1 MKNIFVVLVAAFLL
15 SGCLAGTSLD
25 DKFMG
30 DIQTAFEPV
39 PRDFDPREAAAET
52 GADVDISA
60 LPNTIGT
67 ATASDELVAH
77 DQSAAEGSRI
87 VGIHFSA
94 AADEWLN
101 GVGGFTTPTAAQ
113 VDAVSAA
120 SGGTFKGDIDIGDA
134 DTSTETR
141 SLEIG
146 KGRTDSGYSFIDLV
160 ADTTYTDYGSR
171 WLRNNSGANSDTFI
185 YHRGTGGFYLQA
197 TEAASIFFLTDS
209 TTRGYF
215 SGTGLFTL
223 SAGTGINEFSTD
235 GTLAGDSDDAVPTEK
250 AVKTYVDA
258 ATGALPSGTINQILQ
273 HNGTAWVASST
284 LTGLGSIDFDDPSDY
299 KLDGAAWMD
308 DTSTDAEHLFS
319 ASKILALTWT
329 ASDITD
335 FDTEVANNSA
345 VTANTAKT
353 IDNTAYNA
361 TTWDA
366 NTDAATKDAIRD
378 KFESLSA
385 GHDAV
390 TIGTANGLSLS
401 TQELSMSAA
410 GISTTGTVQL
420 ASTNEINTG
429 TETSDVITPDAFA
442 ASNAGSKEAA
452 WHIYDSDTDTATG
465 DGKQAFVV
473 PSSFWGM
480 NLVDVT
486 CSVADLNSATGGAT
500 TVVVR
505 RVRSATA
512 VDMTSTG
519 VTVAYNEYTA
529 SDETVNTSNDD
540 IQKGDKIY
548 VDVDG
553 VTTGAVQKGLGCTA
567 IFRIP

>member
-146 KGRTDSGYSFIDLV
+146 KGRTGDGYARIDFV
-160 ADTTYTDYGSR
+160 GDTTYTSYGFR
-171 WLRNNSGANSDTFI
+171 IDREGGPNSNTTF
-185 YHRGTGGFYLQA
+185 YHRGTGDFNFYASEASELGFY
-197 TEAASIFFLTDS
+197 TNGIYAAAFGS
-209 TTRGYF
+209 TQKF
-215 SGTGLFTL
+215 SL
-223 SAGTGINEFSTD
+223 SSGTGINEFSTD
-235 GTLAGDSDDAVPTEK
+235 GTLSGDSDDAVPTEK

-258 ATGALPSGTINQILQ
+258 TASGDVSKAGTPVNDQVGIWTGDGTIEGDADLTFD
-273 HNGTAWVASST
+273 GTNLTVGGTITSAGSVVITSS
-284 LTGLGSIDFDDPSDY
+284 DV
-299 KLDGAAWMD
+299 D
-308 DTSTDAEHLFS
+308 DTP
-319 ASKILALTWT
+319 
-329 ASDITD
+329 
-335 FDTEVANNSA
+335 VNG
-345 VTANTAKT
+345 
-353 IDNTAYNA
+353 A
-361 TTWDA
+361 TTVPSSSNWAYDHNA
-366 NTDAATKDAIRD
+366 DVAAHHA
-378 KFESLSA
+378 
-385 GHDAV
+385 AV

-401 TQELSMSAA
+401 TQALSMAA
-410 GISTTGTVQL
+410 ASTTATGTVEL
-420 ASTNEINTG
+420 ATMQEINIG
-429 TETSDVITPDAFA
+429 TDTARTITPDALA
-442 ASNAGSKEAA
+442 GSNLGSKEVA

-473 PSSFWGM
+473 PISMDGM
-480 NLVDVT
+480 NLVDMF
-486 CSVADLNSATGGAT
+486 CAVADLNSATGGTT
-500 TVVVR
+500 TVVLR
-505 RVRSATA
+505 RVRGISSLTT

-519 VTVAYNEYTA
+519 VTVNYSQHGA
-529 SDETVNTSNDD
+529 SDEIIDTANDD
-540 IQKGDKIY
+540 LDTY
-548 VDVDG
+548 DRLYLDVDA
-553 VTTGAVQKGLGCTA
+553 VTTGAVHKGLGCTA
-567 IFRIP
+567 IFRMP